1 MQALKLAL
9 AKKPVLTPPL
19 HVRALE
25 AQRPLQLWGTVR
37 SPSLTG
43 PSISHNAQGSREGAA
58 WHPSPNPDPDQRS
71 WETAKG
77 RGARVRAWRWSASN
91 HLCLLL
97 SSPDYGLPGA
107 GALSISFLVPSDT
120 LNGLVYQVSP

>member
-25 AQRPLQLWGTVR
+25 AQRPLQLRGTVR

-43 PSISHNAQGSREGAA
+43 LSISHSAQGSGEGAA

-71 WETAKG
+71 WETAEG
-77 RGARVRAWRWSASN
+77 RGCADGDLEIV
-91 HLCLLL
+91 CLRPSL
-97 SSPDYGLPGA
+97 SSA
-107 GALSISFLVPSDT
+107 FLS
-120 LNGLVYQVSP
+120 